1 MVVETAVAVVTDR
14 MASAF
19 VATFK
24 QGQMAYLFV
33 VVAAAELDQMAFVVV
48 RIIAV
53 QYWITIW
60 TAIDTMDQFGTGF
73 D

>member
-1 MVVETAVAVVTDR
+1 MVVETAVTVAVVMDR
-14 MASAF
+14 MASVF

-24 QGQMAYLFV
+24 PGQLTIIFV

-53 QYWITIW
+53 QY
-60 TAIDTMDQFGTGF
+60 
-73 D
+73 